1 MKKVLIALLCVLMT
15 ASLFGCKNIN
25 VSKEVNLRDKL
36 TSLMTT
42 DEALGV
48 KGKYNTIED
57 IKDGS
62 VDKDLTGTWK
72 TADGSITYVYN
83 EDGTAKASMEDY
95 GETDTAFTCLT
106 SGGYKIICEGSEM
119 ESTDAQGNTTTTTV
133 VTFSTY
139 NIDNGVLYMTNV
151 EDTTDENIT
160 SSQYALVVLYRADDS
175 GSIEE
180 SMSKNSIALDTFAGT
195 WTSEKGDI
203 TIADGTLKFGE
214 DVYDISMNDKG
225 KLVVD
230 KDGVSS
236 EYSVNVSVMKHYEGE
251 DNATATEDAAF
262 GLYYT
267 GADEN
272 DKPNLIDVLD
282 DWGDFKPNYY
292 SGTFSLQQQS

>member
-1 MKKVLIALLCVLMT
+1 MKKVLSIVLCFVLAAT
-15 ASLFGCKNIN
+15 LFGCGMSIG
-25 VSKEVNLRDKL
+25 KEVNLRDKL

-48 KGKYNTIED
+48 KGKYNTFED

-62 VDKDLTGTWK
+62 VDKDLIGTWK
-72 TADGSITYVYN
+72 TADGSTTYVYN

-95 GETDTAFTCLT
+95 GETDTTFTCLT
-106 SGGYKIICEGSEM
+106 SGDYKIICEGSEM
-119 ESTDAQGNTTTTTV
+119 ESTDADGNTTTTPV
-133 VTFSTY
+133 VVFSTY
-139 NIDNGVLYMTNV
+139 NIDNNVLYMTNV

-160 SSQYALVVLYRADDS
+160 SSQYALVVLYRADDN

-203 TIADGTLKFGE
+203 IIADGTLKLGE
-214 DVYDISMNDKG
+214 DVYNISMNDKG

-236 EYSVNVSVMKHYEGE
+236 EYSVNVSVMKQYEGE
-251 DNATATEDAAF
+251 NNATATEVAAF

-282 DWGDFKPNYY
+282 DWSDFKPYYY
-292 SGTFSLQQQS
+292 SGTFSLQQ